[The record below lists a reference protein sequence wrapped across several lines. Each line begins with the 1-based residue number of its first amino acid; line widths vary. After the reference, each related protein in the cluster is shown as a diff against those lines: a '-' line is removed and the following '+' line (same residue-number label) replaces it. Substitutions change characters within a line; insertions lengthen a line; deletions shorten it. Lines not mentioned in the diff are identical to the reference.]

1 MVDVVLAIDPG
12 REKCGVAVVSRTR
25 GIVVKKVVAAAEL
38 VSCASAYC
46 QDYSVTVLVMGN
58 GTSSAEHAAR
68 IRVFLDEASKTQR
81 TLELI
86 DEYRTTELA
95 RIRYWQENPPRGW
108 RRIVPLTLQVPPVP
122 VDDYVAVLLGEKYFK
137 NFC

>member
-25 GIVVKKVVAAAEL
+25 GIVVKTVVSAAEL
-38 VSCASAYC
+38 VSCASEYC
-46 QDYSVTVLVMGN
+46 RDYSIAVLVMGN
-58 GTSSAEHAAR
+58 GTSSAEHATRLR
-68 IRVFLDEASKTQR
+68 IFLDESSEIKR

-95 RIRYWQENPPRGW
+95 RVRYWQENPPRGW

-137 NFC
+137 FFC